1 MKKII
6 LYAVL
11 SYMSTIAVF
20 AQSDKQTSDERK
32 NAALLKEAKLAI
44 EKGNAQWADGWKKRD
59 AARVAALFAEN
70 GVQLSGTGKVIMG
83 PKLIMERQKTAM
95 QNADPGVVVTITTT
109 NIWMVDGM
117 AYETGKYKYEYKV
130 KGKPDVDEGHYVTIW
145 KKQKDSSWKLY
156 MDMGIP
162 KD

>member
-6 LYAVL
+6 LFAVL
-11 SYMSTIAVF
+11 SYMTTTALF

-95 QNADPGVVVTITTT
+95 QNADPMIAAFCGPSSS
-109 NIWMVDGM
+109 N
-117 AYETGKYKYEYKV
+117 
-130 KGKPDVDEGHYVTIW
+130 PDCWLRG
-145 KKQKDSSWKLY
+145 S
-156 MDMGIP
+156 
-162 KD
+162 